1 MLYLPLDEGFGT
13 TAHDES
19 SAHNDATISG
29 ATWAD
34 EDMCKTGR
42 CLQFDGDDY
51 LEIDDDNTLDLT
63 NEMTMEAWVKPT
75 STDRSNQT
83 IISKQKKP
91 DEPTKIFRSVG
102 PSATSAITTGSSNE
116 MTITGTTATFP
127 TALPTN
133 VGVGDAI
140 QYDDDNDGD
149 IDADDSIAFIKERDH
164 PKSTTS
170 NINRRSPDT
179 SQQRR

>member
-1 MLYLPLDEGFGT
+1 
-13 TAHDES
+13 
-19 SAHNDATISG
+19 
-29 ATWAD
+29 
-34 EDMCKTGR
+34 MCKTGR
-42 CLQFDGDDY
+42 CLQFDGNDY

-83 IISKQKKP
+83 IISKQETP

-102 PSATSAITTGSSNE
+102 PSATTAITTGSSNE
-116 MTITGTTATFP
+116 MTISGTTATF
-127 TALPTN
+127 ASSLPTN

-149 IDADDSIAFIKERDH
+149 IDADDSIAFIQRPH
-164 PKSTTS
+164 SA
-170 NINRRSPDT
+170 NRIQRSEPPRAEYPPQYRVT
-179 SQQRR
+179 LIGVLLEPTYH